1 MSTTTTVLQTAG
13 DRLKEEA
20 YPRHHTTRLTG
31 RHMSSE
37 GSSQSPGGSKFS
49 EGAAKYDNEV
59 YSDMSEGEVEEEEEE
74 KQYEGNGKATDPLEY
89 GGNDALHGPSI
100 SSEPRL
106 SSWADLDL
114 SVVVALVSPIGS
126 WLTGG
131 DHIKNIFLIVLLI
144 FYLHQLIQGMPSI

>member
-1 MSTTTTVLQTAG
+1 MSTTVLQRAG
-13 DRLKEEA
+13 
-20 YPRHHTTRLTG
+20 HTTTL
-31 RHMSSE
+31 HMSSE
-37 GSSQSPGGSKFS
+37 GSSKSPGGSKFNEGPEGVDNNVYTSYVSGEES
-49 EGAAKYDNEV
+49 EAQE
-59 YSDMSEGEVEEEEEE
+59 
-74 KQYEGNGKATDPLEY
+74 QYQRNVPLRYGNGA
-89 GGNDALHGPSI
+89 PSI

-144 FYLHQLIQGMPSI
+144 FYLHQLIQGMLFVINCLLHVSLFL

>member
-1 MSTTTTVLQTAG
+1 MSTTVLQSAG
-13 DRLKEEA
+13 
-20 YPRHHTTRLTG
+20 HTTAL
-31 RHMSSE
+31 HISSE
-37 GSSQSPGGSKFS
+37 GSSKSPGRSRFN
-49 EGAAKYDNEV
+49 EGPEDVDNDV
-59 YSDMSEGEVEEEEEE
+59 YTTSYVSGEESDARE
-74 KQYEGNGKATDPLEY
+74 QYQRNVPLRCGNRA
-89 GGNDALHGPSI
+89 PSI

-144 FYLHQLIQGMPSI
+144 FYLHQLIQGM